1 MPGREGIGEVGH
13 LLYNMNG
20 KGFNAVRNLNVL
32 NDEQL
37 CVCPIFQ
44 CYSNLIFSGGIFSSL
59 KSLGKVLFFL
69 NYNQEN
75 DLNGTENTVT
85 RLIGDCHNLITYYI
99 KNETLI
105 TYCVQIA

>member
-1 MPGREGIGEVGH
+1 MPDREGIGEVGH

-75 DLNGTENTVT
+75 DLDGAENTVT

-99 KNETLI
+99 KMRH
-105 TYCVQIA
+105 

>member
-1 MPGREGIGEVGH
+1 MSGLEGIGEVGH

-44 CYSNLIFSGGIFSSL
+44 CYSNLIFSGGTFSSL
-59 KSLGKVLFFL
+59 KSLGKVFFFL

-75 DLNGTENTVT
+75 DLNRAETRVT
-85 RLIGDCHNLITYYI
+85 QLIGDCHNLITYYI
-99 KNETLI
+99 KMRH
-105 TYCVQIA
+105 Q